1 MRAAVVAAGP
11 LDQTTCELIVISGL
25 ALLGY
30 EDAFKTHSRRLI
42 EAGTS
47 RKAAEHAVLVTL
59 CSTST
64 LFQVARAIQ
73 WLDDVDAEIEA
84 TKAA

>member
-11 LDQTTCELIVISGL
+11 LDQKTRELIVISGL

-42 EAGTS
+42 EAGTPS
-47 RKAAEHAVLVTL
+47 KAVKHAVLVTL

-64 LFQVARAIQ
+64 LFQVATALQ
-73 WLDDVDAEIEA
+73 WLTDIDEEIN
-84 TKAA
+84 AAKGS